1 MIEKV
6 TTMPYK
12 DVEQAVLMPCV
23 HVAIA
28 GNTLKQ
34 RQPTE
39 AMYVGHARLV
49 RGATTARTGGIMAA
63 CRALRTLWCVRRMAC
78 AGKRSPTRARSFK
91 HYRHRARSNGVEHGQ

>member
-39 AMYVGHARLV
+39 AMYVGQF
-49 RGATTARTGGIMAA
+49 G
-63 CRALRTLWCVRRMAC
+63 
-78 AGKRSPTRARSFK
+78 
-91 HYRHRARSNGVEHGQ
+91 

>member
-49 RGATTARTGGIMAA
+49 RARQRQGLVA
-63 CRALRTLWCVRRMAC
+63 
-78 AGKRSPTRARSFK
+78 
-91 HYRHRARSNGVEHGQ
+91 